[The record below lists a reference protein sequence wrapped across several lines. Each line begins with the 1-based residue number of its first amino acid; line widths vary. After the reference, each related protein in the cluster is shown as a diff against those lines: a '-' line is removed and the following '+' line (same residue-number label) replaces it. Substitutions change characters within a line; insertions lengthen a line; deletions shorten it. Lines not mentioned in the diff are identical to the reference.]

1 MAVTHIVSLLTEVA
15 MVVAALMAAVA
26 MAVEGSVAGFATGS
40 GCDGRGCF
48 RQGNGGSTSSIWV
61 RGSTGRNNAP
71 SLLCRTDQ
79 WDIS

>member
-1 MAVTHIVSLLTEVA
+1 MKQKHPCCGHIMFHLCMAVTHIVSLLTEVA

-48 RQGNGGSTSSIWV
+48 RQGNGGSTSSI
-61 RGSTGRNNAP
+61 
-71 SLLCRTDQ
+71 
-79 WDIS
+79 